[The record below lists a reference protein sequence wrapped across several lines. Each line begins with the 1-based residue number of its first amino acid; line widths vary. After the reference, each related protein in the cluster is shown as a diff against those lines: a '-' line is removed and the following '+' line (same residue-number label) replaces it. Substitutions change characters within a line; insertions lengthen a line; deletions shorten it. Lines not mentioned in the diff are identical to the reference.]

1 MKKYDKDF
9 DLENLTF
16 EAEEIFK
23 EFFCNYLAGNKEY
36 LQKVSSGPVSV
47 FSAMIDIRK
56 QEGWKFKYEELL
68 DSNEPHF
75 MGAKMLEGIP
85 AFTFSIEVQEFD
97 ARVNLKDGS
106 DYIWQPSQQE
116 EE

>member
-36 LQKVSSGPVSV
+36 L
-47 FSAMIDIRK
+47 
-56 QEGWKFKYEELL
+56 
-68 DSNEPHF
+68 
-75 MGAKMLEGIP
+75 
-85 AFTFSIEVQEFD
+85 
-97 ARVNLKDGS
+97 
-106 DYIWQPSQQE
+106 
-116 EE
+116 